1 MAVGD
6 ARLTKCHYGT
16 EGAEVNSRGVM
27 RGLASV
33 THGTLATRVCAL
45 KGHGKIGSGLLAVLT
60 CTLSGCKHFANFP
73 WVTLAKPRVTPRLLT
88 SAPSVP

>member
-33 THGTLATRVCAL
+33 THGTLAIRVCAL
-45 KGHGKIGSGLLAVLT
+45 KGAGRLDLVCWLYLPAPFQG
-60 CTLSGCKHFANFP
+60 ANILRIF
-73 WVTLAKPRVTPRLLT
+73 RG
-88 SAPSVP
+88 